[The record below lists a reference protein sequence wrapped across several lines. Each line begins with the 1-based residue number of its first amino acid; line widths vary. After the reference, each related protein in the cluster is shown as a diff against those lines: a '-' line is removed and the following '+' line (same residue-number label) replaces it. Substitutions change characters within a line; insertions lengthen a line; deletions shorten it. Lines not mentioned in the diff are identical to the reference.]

1 MSRKL
6 AICAIAATTLAA
18 GHANAFAS
26 PGPTPAQ
33 IRAAVRHA
41 QHSGQLWTTINVC
54 NTPSNRDRIGIRGQ
68 MPALGFPARLS
79 MTVQVDY
86 WDAAAKVFRPVPGPT
101 GHAQVNL
108 GTVLDG
114 LEQGGH
120 TFRFPAGTGLLS
132 GTITFQWR
140 RAGKVIGRATKLA
153 TGGHHGV
160 GGGDPPHHSGAT
172 CTIS

>member
-1 MSRKL
+1 M
-6 AICAIAATTLAA
+6 AIWLVAATALAA
-18 GHANAFAS
+18 AQPNAFAS
-26 PGPTPAQ
+26 AGPTPAQ
-33 IRAAVRHA
+33 VRAAVKRA
-41 QHSGQLWTTINVC
+41 EHSRQLWTTINIC
-54 NTPSNRDRIGIRGQ
+54 NTPANPSRIGIRGQ

-86 WDAAAKVFRPVPGPT
+86 WDAAAKVFRPVPGAT
-101 GHAQVNL
+101 GHAQVKL

-114 LEQGGH
+114 VEQGGH

-140 RAGKVIGRATKLA
+140 RGGKVVGHISKPA

-160 GGGDPPHHSGAT
+160 NGGDPPHRSAAS
-172 CTIS
+172 CVIR